1 MLTRP
6 LMRMV
11 ITWIVALAVYLGVG
25 RLEAMDVAR
34 ALPREDTTL
43 EARADQLAAQVT
55 RVVSRVRDTERARIA
70 LLCESLAA
78 DVDLPISR
86 RALIA
91 VRHSELRNLSVLR
104 REASGAWSVAY
115 AYRADDVPRGTDTA
129 LDGSDVEDT
138 APAMAAAGRTSGIDD
153 GLASELTHP
162 GGLGMSRIGCR
173 ATSAAGLDYLVVGDL
188 DVLALSATAIPDS
201 LGEVVMESEASRAPG
216 ARRWLGPGRG
226 DAPRP
231 ALRVR
236 ETSRVLHRTFAWAPV
251 ISALVSALGIFLALR
266 PRKPGV
272 ALDTLEAA
280 AERIGRGDLEV
291 TLSPAGG
298 AADGTYTAFNRM
310 TRDLKDARAKL
321 VRAERVAAWR
331 DVARRIAH
339 EIKNPLTP
347 IRMAVE
353 TLRKAKQRQHP
364 DLDDIF
370 EESTVAVLEE
380 VARMERIVT
389 EFSRFARMPRPSATS
404 VEVPK
409 IAEHVVQV
417 HALPA
422 EVSHAEGERPAEVKL
437 EVGKGIGAVR
447 ADREQLVQ
455 VLTNLVQNAIDAA
468 QMKRPDHPRVLVR
481 VLPDEDGAVRIEVHD
496 NGPGIHRDEAAQV
509 LEPYYT
515 TKEKGT
521 GLGLA
526 IVDRIVADH
535 AGRLEIGDSE
545 PLGGACVSVVLRREG
560 PPEEA
565 SSSRPSQP

>member
-1 MLTRP
+1 
-6 LMRMV
+6 
-11 ITWIVALAVYLGVG
+11 
-25 RLEAMDVAR
+25 
-34 ALPREDTTL
+34 
-43 EARADQLAAQVT
+43 
-55 RVVSRVRDTERARIA
+55 
-70 LLCESLAA
+70 
-78 DVDLPISR
+78 
-86 RALIA
+86 
-91 VRHSELRNLSVLR
+91 
-104 REASGAWSVAY
+104 
-115 AYRADDVPRGTDTA
+115 
-129 LDGSDVEDT
+129 
-138 APAMAAAGRTSGIDD
+138 
-153 GLASELTHP
+153 
-162 GGLGMSRIGCR
+162 MSRLGCR
-173 ATSAAGLDYLVVGDL
+173 ASSPAGIDYLVVADL

-201 LGEVVMESEASRAPG
+201 LGEVVMETEASRAPG

-236 ETSRVLHRTFAWAPV
+236 ETVRTLHRTFAWAPV
-251 ISALVSALGIFLALR
+251 VSALLCALAVFVALR
-266 PRKPGV
+266 PRKASVG
-272 ALDTLEAA
+272 LDTLEAA
-280 AERIGRGDLEV
+280 AERIGRGDYEV
-291 TLSPAGG
+291 TLSPEGG

-310 TRDLKDARAKL
+310 TRDLRDARARL

-347 IRMAVE
+347 IRMAIE

-364 DLDDIF
+364 ELDDIF
-370 EESTVAVLEE
+370 EESTAAVLEE

-389 EFSRFARMPRPSATS
+389 EFSRFARMPRPTAVSL
-404 VEVPK
+404 EVPK

-422 EVSHAEGERPAEVKL
+422 EVSHAEGERAPDVRL
-437 EVGKGIGAVR
+437 EVERGVGAVR
-447 ADREQLVQ
+447 ADREQLMQ

-468 QMKRPDHPRVLVR
+468 QSKRPDHPQVLVR
-481 VLPDEDGAVRIEVHD
+481 VLPGDDGAVRVEVHD

-535 AGRLEIGDSE
+535 AGHLIIGDSE
-545 PLGGACVSVVLRREG
+545 TLGGACVSVILRREG

>member
-1 MLTRP
+1 MC
-6 LMRMV
+6 
-11 ITWIVALAVYLGVG
+11 I
-25 RLEAMDVAR
+25 
-34 ALPREDTTL
+34 
-43 EARADQLAAQVT
+43 
-55 RVVSRVRDTERARIA
+55 RD
-70 LLCESLAA
+70 S
-78 DVDLPISR
+78 
-86 RALIA
+86 
-91 VRHSELRNLSVLR
+91 
-104 REASGAWSVAY
+104 SVA
-115 AYRADDVPRGTDTA
+115 
-129 LDGSDVEDT
+129 
-138 APAMAAAGRTSGIDD
+138 APGRTSGIDD
-153 GLASELTHP
+153 GLASELSHP
-162 GGLGMSRIGCR
+162 DGLGMSRLGCR
-173 ATSAAGLDYLVVGDL
+173 VTTRGGVDYLVVADL
-188 DVLALSATAIPDS
+188 DLLALSATAIPDS
-201 LGEVVMESEASRAPG
+201 LGEIVMETEASRGPG

-236 ETSRVLHRTFAWAPV
+236 ETARVLHRAFAWAPV
-251 ISALVSALGIFLALR
+251 ISALVSALAVFLALR
-266 PRKPGV
+266 PRAPAV

-291 TLSPAGG
+291 TLSPQGG

-310 TRDLKDARAKL
+310 TRDLKDARARL

-347 IRMAVE
+347 IRMAIE

-404 VEVPK
+404 IEVPSV
-409 IAEHVVQV
+409 AEHVVQV

-422 EVSHAEGERPAEVKL
+422 EVTHPEGDRPADVKL
-437 EVGKGIGAVR
+437 EIEGDIGAVR
-447 ADREQLVQ
+447 ADREQLIQ

-468 QMKRPDHPRVLVR
+468 RTKRPDHPRVLVR
-481 VLPDEDGAVRIEVHD
+481 VVPGQDGAVRIEVHD

-545 PLGGACVSVVLRREG
+545 TLGGACVSVILRREG

-565 SSSRPSQP
+565 TSSRPSQP